1 MFKAY
6 GLYSHIQ
13 ANRTRSVLL
22 LAGFVVLLI
31 ALMFSFALIFE
42 AMGQDAPLDV
52 ILARAILDVKQG
64 WPLAFG
70 AAGVWFCIAYLFHQN
85 MIDYATGSAGIERAQ
100 APRLYNLLENLCISR
115 GIPIPRLKIIEDGA
129 LNAFASGLRDGNY
142 SISVTRGLLDHLTD
156 AEVELVLGHELTHIR
171 NRDTQMM
178 VIATI
183 FAGIFAFAADLT
195 FRSWN
200 FPYGFSPRRD
210 ELRED
215 RSGGGGRHRH
225 SDRAGRHRAE
235 LWRLGADPLRP
246 VALARISRRRG
257 LGRTD
262 QKSRRDDLGAA
273 QDLRQCDDP
282 RHALAHAGVLHREP
296 GAAPREWLA
305 RDAPADRGSH
315 RRAGGIR
322 RRPRPTGPHVGRS
335 AADAILP
342 AAGRRTKRAA
352 AAGTV
357 GVIHFLRMA
366 PAFASLRHA
375 AGWYICSADRE
386 ATPSSAATASTARC
400 ATARSTR
407 PSEEKYGPM

>member
-1 MFKAY
+1 MFRAY

-13 ANRTRSVLL
+13 ANRMRSAFL

-52 ILARAILDVKQG
+52 ILARAILDVKEG

-70 AAGVWFCIAYLFHQN
+70 AAGVWFCIAYLFHQK
-85 MIDYATGSAGIERAQ
+85 MIDYATGSSGIERAQ

-156 AEVELVLGHELTHIR
+156 AEVEAVLGHELTHIR

-210 ELRED
+210 EFARGSQ
-215 RSGGGGRHRH
+215 RRRRRGHRH
-225 SDRAGRHRAE
+225 SDRAGGHRAE
-235 LWRLGADPLRP
+235 LRRLRADPLRS
-246 VALARISRRRG
+246 VALAGISRRRR

-262 QKSRRDDLGAA
+262 QESRRDDLGAA
-273 QDLRQCDDP
+273 QNLRQRDDP
-282 RHALAHAGVLHREP
+282 CDALAHAGLLHREP
-296 GAAPREWLA
+296 GAAPRERLA
-305 RDAPADRGSH
+305 RDAPADRRSH
-315 RRAGGIR
+315 SGAGGIR
-322 RRPRPTGPHVGRS
+322 RRPRRTGARVGRS
-335 AADAILP
+335 AAAVVVP
-342 AAGRRTKRAA
+342 AAGSGAKLAGP

-357 GVIHFLRMA
+357 GVK
-366 PAFASLRHA
+366 PSLQPPGHD
-375 AGWYICSADRE
+375 AGWYICSADSE
-386 ATPSSAATASTARC
+386 ATPSSVATVLTARW

>member
-1 MFKAY
+1 MFRAY
-6 GLYSHIQ
+6 GLYSHIR
-13 ANRTRSVLL
+13 ANRIRSVFL
-22 LAGFVVLLI
+22 LAGFVVLLL

-52 ILARAILDVKQG
+52 IVARAILDVKQG

-70 AAGVWFCIAYLFHQN
+70 AAGVWFCIAYLFHQK

-156 AEVELVLGHELTHIR
+156 AEVESVLGHELTHIR

-195 FRSWN
+195 IRGWN

-210 ELRED
+210 EFARGSQ
-215 RSGGGGRHRH
+215 RRRRRRHRDR
-225 SDRAGRHRAE
+225 DRAGDHRAE

-246 VALARISRRRG
+246 VALARISRRRR

-262 QKSRRDDLGAA
+262 QESRRDDFGAA
-273 QDLRQCDDP
+273 QNRRQCDDP
-282 RHALAHAGVLHREP
+282 RDALAHAGLLHREP
-296 GAAPREWLA
+296 GAAPRERLA
-305 RDAPADRGSH
+305 RDAPADRGAH

-322 RRPRPTGPHVGRS
+322 RRPRPTG
-335 AADAILP
+335 AATHRAAVAVLP
-342 AAGRRTKRAA
+342 AAGRRAKRAA
-352 AAGTV
+352 AAAGAV
-357 GVIHFLRMA
+357 GVIDFG
-366 PAFASLRHA
+366 HA
-375 AGWYICSADRE
+375 AGWYI
-386 ATPSSAATASTARC
+386 
-400 ATARSTR
+400 
-407 PSEEKYGPM
+407 